1 MTDNTDDEPV
11 IETWWQIRK
20 RHQREREELVLRA
33 IEVAGS
39 KAGAAKLLGMGQA
52 QIYRL
57 IP

>member
-39 KAGAAKLLGMGQA
+39 KAGASTDT
-52 QIYRL
+52 
-57 IP
+57 